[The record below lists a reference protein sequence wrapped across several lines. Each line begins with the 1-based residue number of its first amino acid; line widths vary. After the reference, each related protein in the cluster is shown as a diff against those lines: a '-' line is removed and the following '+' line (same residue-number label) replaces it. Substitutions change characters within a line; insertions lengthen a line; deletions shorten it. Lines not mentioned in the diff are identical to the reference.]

1 MENMAEVSVDKE
13 FFDENTYILLTVR
26 YYGDKHKAALLLYS
40 PLSGEIKKVYD
51 PYNHKPYFLTDLS
64 PEEIVDKYSD
74 IILHRGFDHLEVVEK
89 YHALL
94 DEKVSMTKI
103 VARDPLSVG
112 GARNS
117 MRDILRDHA
126 WEAHIKYHN
135 CYIYDI
141 GLVPG
146 MPYTI
151 KNGQIVL
158 KSVEVPEDLIK
169 KIVNAGARREAFI
182 REIREWLQLLQAPI
196 PRFKRLAL
204 DIEVFSPVPDRIP
217 SPSQAK
223 YEVIAVS
230 LAASDGLRKVL
241 LLERKNIEKEKVST
255 LDNGVKIEYFDNERE
270 LLKNAFHYLE
280 KYPIILTFN
289 GDNFD
294 LPYLRHRAIKLGFK
308 EEEIPIVLGRDEAY
322 VRDRIHIDL
331 YRFFNNKAMQ
341 VYAFDNRYRE
351 ARTLDTI
358 SKALIGEGKIEHV
371 EAISEMSYKELA
383 EYSFRDAELTLK
395 LTMFDDDLV
404 MKLIILLMRISKTT
418 IDDITRTG
426 ISAWIKNMLYFE
438 HRRKNY
444 LIPRPE
450 ELTRYKGDT
459 ATKAIIKGKKYLGA
473 IVIDP
478 VPGVFFNVVVLDFA
492 SLYPSVIKQWNLSY
506 ETVRCPHPE
515 CRSNRIPGTPHWVCK
530 EKVGLSSFIVGLLRD
545 FRVYIYKVLAKKEP
559 NLQLRR
565 QYDVVQRALKV
576 FINASYGVFGAE
588 TFPLY
593 CPPVAESTT
602 ALGRHAIVSSLKK
615 AAELDLVILYGDTDS
630 LFIWNPS
637 LHQVDELI
645 KWSEE
650 TLGIDLDVDKRYKW
664 VAFSGRKKNYLGIY
678 PDGRVDI
685 KGLVGKKR
693 NTPEFVKQLFSD
705 MISILSKVNKIE
717 ELDRARDDIRKIT
730 HENYLKLKNR
740 LFTLD
745 ELAFRVTLTKALN
758 SYVKTTPQHVKAA
771 RQLERFGKKIEVG
784 DVISFV
790 KTRDAEGVKAIQLAR
805 IDEID
810 DEKYLEYIR
819 TTTEQILEALGIRF
833 DEIMGYIQT
842 KIFS

>member
-1 MENMAEVSVDKE
+1 MAEISRGN
-13 FFDENTYILLTVR
+13 FFDGKTYILLTVR
-26 YYGDKHKAALLLYS
+26 YCGNRHKAALIFYN
-40 PLSGEIKKVYD
+40 PATGEIKKIYD

-64 PEEIVDKYSD
+64 PEEIVEKYPD
-74 IILHRGFDHLEVVEK
+74 IITHKGFDHLEVVEK

-94 DEKVSMTKI
+94 DKKISMTKI

-112 GARNS
+112 GSRKS
-117 MRDILRDHA
+117 MRDILREHA
-126 WEAHIKYHN
+126 WEARIKYHN

-141 GLVPG
+141 GLIPG
-146 MPYTI
+146 MPYTVE
-151 KNGQIVL
+151 NGQICL
-158 KSVEVPEDLIK
+158 KEVEVPEELVN
-169 KIVNAGARREAFI
+169 KIVLAGPRREAFTD
-182 REIREWLQLLQAPI
+182 EIRKWLQLLQAPI
-196 PRFKRLAL
+196 PSFKRLAL
-204 DIEVFSPVPDRIP
+204 DIEVFSPMPDRIP
-217 SPSQAK
+217 SPSEAK

-230 LAASDGLRKVL
+230 LASSDGLKKVL
-241 LLERKNIEKEKVST
+241 LLERESIKDEKIHKLNGGIE
-255 LDNGVKIEYFDNERE
+255 IEYFKNERE
-270 LLKNAFHYLE
+270 LIKRTFYYLK

-294 LPYLRHRAIKLGFK
+294 LPYLKHRALKLGIK
-308 EEEIPIVLGRDEAY
+308 EDEVPIVLGRDEAY
-322 VRDRIHIDL
+322 VIDRVHLDL

-358 SKALIGEGKIEHV
+358 SKALLGEGKVEHIKS
-371 EAISEMSYKELA
+371 ISEMSYKELA
-383 EYSFRDAELTLK
+383 EYSFKDAELTLK
-395 LTMFDDDLV
+395 LTTFNDSLV
-404 MKLIILLMRISKTT
+404 MKLIILLMRVSKTT

-426 ISAWIKNMLYFE
+426 ISAWIKNMLYYE
-438 HRRKNY
+438 HRKKQY

-450 ELTRYKGDT
+450 ELTKYKGST

-515 CRSNRIPGTPHWVCK
+515 CRSNLIPGTPHWVCK
-530 EKVGLSSFIVGLLRD
+530 KKVGLSSFVVGLLRD
-545 FRVYIYKVLAKKEP
+545 FRVHVYKVLAKKEP
-559 NLQLRR
+559 NPQLRR

-576 FINASYGVFGAE
+576 FINASYGVFGAD

-602 ALGRHAIVSSLKK
+602 ALGRHAIISSLKK
-615 AAELDLVILYGDTDS
+615 ATELNLVILYGDTDS
-630 LFIWNPS
+630 LFLWNPS
-637 LHQVDELI
+637 PEQVSELI
-645 KWSEE
+645 KWSEK
-650 TLGIDLDVDKRYKW
+650 TLGIDLDVDKQYKW
-664 VAFSGRKKNYLGIY
+664 VAFSGRKKNYLGVY

-693 NTPEFVKQLFSD
+693 NTPEFVKKLFTE
-705 MISILSKVNKIE
+705 MISILSRVDRVE
-717 ELDRARDDIRKIT
+717 QLDQARDDIRKIT
-730 HENYLKLKNR
+730 HDSYLKLKNR
-740 LFTLD
+740 LFMLD
-745 ELAFRVTLTKALN
+745 ELAFRVTLTKPLD

-771 RQLERFGKKIEVG
+771 RQLAKFGKQIEVG

-790 KTRDAEGVKAIQLAR
+790 KTRDSEGVKAIQLAR

-810 DEKYLEYIR
+810 EEKYLEYIR
-819 TTTEQILEALGIRF
+819 TTAEQILEALGIPF
-833 DEIMGYIQT
+833 DEIMGYVQM